1 MGYAPFMDCAQ
12 GICRLPEPVISPS
25 PGIPHIAPP
34 PLKTTF
40 QRRNGGFNKE
50 REQHDC
56 MGFVT
61 RNTYYFDA
69 PGAQNTADAARFAV
83 ERAQELG
90 AKKIVVASTGGRT
103 ALTFLDAVKGTDLR
117 LIVVTHVV
125 GFSKPGEWEFSR
137 EAAETLRAAGAT
149 IVTGTHALSGLERA
163 ISRSPG
169 LGGSSRTE
177 AIAEALR
184 RVVAIGLKVAV
195 ECVLIAADQGVVGVD
210 EEVIA
215 VGGTLSGADTVC
227 VIRPAHTA
235 TFFNLQVREIVAMPR
250 NR

>member
-1 MGYAPFMDCAQ
+1 
-12 GICRLPEPVISPS
+12 
-25 PGIPHIAPP
+25 
-34 PLKTTF
+34 
-40 QRRNGGFNKE
+40 
-50 REQHDC
+50 

-61 RNTYYFDA
+61 RNTYYFDS
-69 PGAQNTADAARFAV
+69 PGAENTHDAAHLAV

-90 AKKIVVASTGGRT
+90 IKKIVVASTTGRT
-103 ALTFLDAVKGTDLR
+103 ALLFRDAMKGTGLE

-125 GFSKPGEWEFSR
+125 GFSKPGEWEFSP
-137 EAAETLRAAGAT
+137 EAAAALRADGVK

-163 ISRSPG
+163 ISRSQR

-177 AIAEALR
+177 AIAETLR
-184 RVVAIGLKVAV
+184 RILAVGLKVAV

>member
-1 MGYAPFMDCAQ
+1 
-12 GICRLPEPVISPS
+12 
-25 PGIPHIAPP
+25 
-34 PLKTTF
+34 
-40 QRRNGGFNKE
+40 
-50 REQHDC
+50 

-61 RNTYYFDA
+61 RNTYYFDS
-69 PGAQNTADAARFAV
+69 PGAENTHDAAHLAV

-90 AKKIVVASTGGRT
+90 IKKIVVASTTGRT
-103 ALTFLDAVKGTDLR
+103 ALLFRDAMKGTGLE

-125 GFSKPGEWEFSR
+125 GFSKPGEWEFSP
-137 EAAETLRAAGAT
+137 EAAAALRADGVK

-163 ISRSPG
+163 ISRSQR

-184 RVVAIGLKVAV
+184 RIVAVGLKVAV

-210 EEVIA
+210 EEVVA
-215 VGGTLSGADTVC
+215 AGGTASGADTVC
-227 VIRPAHTA
+227 VIRPAHTSS
-235 TFFNLQVREIVAMPR
+235 FFDLQVREIVAMPR